1 MTNLLLG
8 SAAILLLAS
17 LLLVKENRSLATALA
32 RKNHKRLP
40 R

>member
-1 MTNLLLG
+1 MTT
-8 SAAILLLAS
+8 LLLAS
-17 LLLVKENRSLATALA
+17 GALLLVVVLVQRLKLHKVEKA

>member
-1 MTNLLLG
+1 MNN
-8 SAAILLLAS
+8 LLLAS
-17 LLLVKENRSLATALA
+17 NALLLLADLLLLNRLGQINIA